1 MSHIIIIGGT
11 KGLGKAFLETIRQDY
26 ANVSVFAR
34 TTPTESREF
43 ANVHF
48 IQADVTNPILLKA
61 GIEEAVRK
69 GGKIKGIVFFQQ
81 YRGKEQRWEGKLAS
95 TLTATRDTLDLCA
108 EHFVGE
114 GDKSIVL
121 LTSIAS
127 QMVADEQDEGYHAAK
142 TGLLGLARYYACK
155 FGPIGVRINCV
166 SPGTV
171 LKEASKHH
179 FIENPE
185 LHDWFKQIIPLR
197 RMGTENEVASVI
209 RFLLSEA
216 ASFVTGQELIVDGGA
231 GLRSQESLAR
241 ILFPHRSQAAHA
253 VPAKRRLSP
262 EFQKSSP

>member
-11 KGLGKAFLETIRQDY
+11 KGLGKAFLETIHQDY
-26 ANVSVFAR
+26 AHVSVFAR
-34 TTPTESREF
+34 TASTASKDF

-48 IQADVTNPILLKA
+48 IQTDVTNPTSLKT
-61 GIEEAVRK
+61 GIEQAVQK
-69 GGKIKGIVFFQQ
+69 SGKIKSLVFFQQ
-81 YRGKEQRWEGKLAS
+81 HRGTEKRWEGKLAS

-108 EHFVGE
+108 GHFVEE
-114 GDKSIVL
+114 GDKSVVL

-155 FGPIGVRINCV
+155 FGPMGVRINCV

-171 LKEASKHH
+171 LKAASKHH
-179 FIENPE
+179 FLENPE

-209 RFLLSEA
+209 RFLLSGA
-216 ASFVTGQELIVDGGA
+216 ASFITGQELIVDGGA

-241 ILFPHRSQAAHA
+241 LLFPHRQAPQTL
-253 VPAKRRLSP
+253 PAPTPALT
-262 EFQKSSP
+262 